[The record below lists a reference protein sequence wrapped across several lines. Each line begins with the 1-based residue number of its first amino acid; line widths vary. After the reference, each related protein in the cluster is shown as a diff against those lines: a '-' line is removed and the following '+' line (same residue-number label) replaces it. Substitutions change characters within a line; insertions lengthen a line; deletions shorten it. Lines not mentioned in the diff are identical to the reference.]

1 MSIIVHISE
10 SAFLSI
16 LFSTIESYPSKF
28 QGGRKP
34 KGTFPEGE
42 VYGLLFGQKMDKNN
56 NAIYNINIAIP
67 MQILEIKSSNE
78 ITPSIKHFD
87 RIKSVVETYPM
98 FQFLGTFHS
107 HPEKLNDF
115 REKTSAIYSE
125 VDEKSAIEDSIIYKQ
140 ELLEI
145 IIAVTYLKK
154 VLKTKKPKYCENMII
169 NYLKN
174 YKYIIAAY
182 VTNSKE
188 NEFNCVDNLICPMAV
203 GIGNFDLNYIC

>member
-1 MSIIVHISE
+1 M
-10 SAFLSI
+10 SI

-42 VYGLLFGQKMDKNN
+42 VYGLLFGQKMDNN

-67 MQILEIKSSNE
+67 MQILGIKSSNE
-78 ITPSIKHFD
+78 VTASNKHFD

-107 HPEKLNDF
+107 HPEKLNYF
-115 REKTSAIYSE
+115 RDKISAMCSKD
-125 VDEKSAIEDSIIYKQ
+125 DEERAIEDAITYEQ

-154 VLKTKKPKYCENMII
+154 VLKTKKSKYCENMII

-182 VTNSKE
+182 ITNSKD
-188 NEFNCVDNLICPMAV
+188 NKVNCVDKLICPMAV
-203 GIGNFDLNYIC
+203 GIGNFDLNCIC